1 MVLEESNNDNQ
12 YDFYSTLSEE
22 DELVFKN
29 KLQTLEAEWHEEAKN
44 EQALLPWYR
53 KPNRVVFYLVVTFYT
68 LSFTILLNPLMVL
81 MVKNACV
88 DIDSSRGMT
97 ASKGM
102 SMYMLLKRMN
112 MGNGD
117 SASVCKDKSVY
128 KTVSGIQT
136 ILSVISGFLGFSLS
150 SKLGQLSDRFGRV
163 CVFKLFSMINV
174 LHSFG
179 LIVYFQWF
187 NHYNKYLMI
196 FFLSV
201 GYFSGGIMTLISN
214 ANGYV
219 CDIEDI
225 KNRTISISVL
235 MGIIYLSLGIGP
247 LLSAFVI
254 KKFGEI
260 VVLWVSLIFA
270 IISAIIV
277 YALLVESKN
286 KKSLE
291 MANHRYHIK
300 YENSK
305 TKFFSRITNYFKPI
319 KRLWLPRSKNGSIV
333 SRVNVLTLVF
343 VDMVQMAA
351 CVGTMHILILY
362 CISKFNWTGVEI
374 GYYTSITGFGKCFV
388 LFVIQPLLQ
397 KLLINV
403 FHLEVNVLSLDIIDR
418 ILIVSSM
425 FFIFVSLLV
434 LIITDNP
441 TMIYFSAILQS
452 LAGMVSPI
460 VQGTLVKYS
469 SQIESGEMFG
479 VIAVTRHLQMVII
492 PVLFLQIY
500 SSSLD
505 KSPKIVFW
513 IPMIGSIV
521 CCLLGFFGLKTD
533 SGTVNLNSDEEFEM
547 SS

>member
-1 MVLEESNNDNQ
+1 MELDESNIQ
-12 YDFYSTLSEE
+12 STCYSTLLG
-22 DELVFKN
+22 DDDLVFKN
-29 KLQTLEAEWHEEAKN
+29 KLQTLEAEWYEEAKI
-44 EQALLPWYR
+44 EQSLFPWYR
-53 KPNRVVFYLVVTFYT
+53 KPNRIILYLVVTFYT

-88 DIDSSRGMT
+88 NTDPSSIT
-97 ASKGM
+97 ANKGM
-102 SMYMLLKRMN
+102 SMYNLLKRMN

-117 SASVCKDKSVY
+117 SASICKDKSVY
-128 KTVSGIQT
+128 KTVSTIQT

-150 SKLGQLSDRFGRV
+150 SKIGQISDRFGRV
-163 CVFKLFSMINV
+163 CVFKLFSIINI

-187 NHYNKYLMI
+187 AHYNKYLMV
-196 FFLSV
+196 FFLSI

-225 KNRTISISVL
+225 KNRTVSISVL

-247 LLSAFVI
+247 LLSAFII
-254 KKFGEI
+254 KSFDEI
-260 VVLWVSLIFA
+260 LVMWISLIFA
-270 IISAIIV
+270 LISAIIV
-277 YALLVESKN
+277 YTLLIESKN

-291 MANHRYHIK
+291 IANYRYHIK
-300 YENSK
+300 YERNA
-305 TKFFSRITNYFKPI
+305 RIISSIANYFKPI
-319 KRLWLPRSKNGSIV
+319 KRLWLPRSDDGSII
-333 SRVNVLTLVF
+333 SRVNVLILIF

-351 CVGTMHILILY
+351 CVGTMHVLILY

-388 LFVIQPLLQ
+388 LFVIQPLLH
-397 KLLINV
+397 KILINL
-403 FHLEVNVLSLDIIDR
+403 FHLEVNILSVDIIDKTLV
-418 ILIVSSM
+418 ISSM

-441 TMIYFSAILQS
+441 TMIYFSAVLQS
-452 LAGMVSPI
+452 LAGMLSPV
-460 VQGTLVKYS
+460 VQGALVKYS

-479 VIAVTRHLQMVII
+479 VIAVIRHLQMLII

-500 SSSLD
+500 SVSLD

-513 IPMIGSIV
+513 IPMIGSIF
-521 CCLLGFFGLKTD
+521 CCLFGYFGLKADTD
-533 SGTVNLNSDEEFEM
+533 VVNLNNDEEIEM
-547 SS
+547 SD